1 MKQLALA
8 VLIVSLIALP
18 TAALAEGPGGE
29 TISVSPP
36 APFYGLTFF
45 GDPSSGPTGIVVG
58 EPTGDALRGRLKI
71 HETAGGLHVDANLNA
86 PAGNVYT
93 VWIIGCNV
101 ETFPCP
107 ETEGVILGRAFGGEV
122 AGNGRYASWK
132 FEAEVPGDTDEFHII
147 NHGPPL
153 DDYLEAQMTV
163 PWGGCAADFGPNDCS
178 VTFVN
183 LTP

>member
-1 MKQLALA
+1 MKKLAFA
-8 VLIVSLIALP
+8 ILIVSLTVLP
-18 TAALAEGPGGE
+18 SMALADGPGGE
-29 TISVSPP
+29 TISISPP

-45 GDPSSGPTGIVVG
+45 GDPGPPPSGVVLG

-71 HETAGGLHVDANLNA
+71 HETEGGLHVDANLNA
-86 PAGNVYT
+86 PANNVFT

-107 ETEGVILGRAFGGEV
+107 EGEAVNLGRADGSIVSGDD
-122 AGNGRYASWK
+122 RYAKWK
-132 FEAEVPGDTDEFHII
+132 FEAEVPGATAEFHII

-153 DDYLEAQMTV
+153 DDYLDDQLTV
-163 PWGGCAADFGPNDCS
+163 PWGGCASDFGPNACS
-178 VTFVN
+178 VAFVN